1 MSQVTKRA
9 LEASLKKLLL
19 ERPLDKITVTDIAED
34 CGINRMTFYY
44 HFRDIYDLVEW
55 ACQEDARRILDGKRT
70 YTTWQE
76 GFRRILDGL
85 IDNRPFILN
94 VYRSV
99 RREQVETF
107 LFQVTHGLLMGVVE
121 ELDPRGEVRE
131 EDKAFLADFY
141 KYAFVGLVLDW
152 IRTGMKGEPAELA
165 RRVEL
170 VVDLQS
176 RIMDEYNEERL
187 GTVMEVLCEGFDS
200 QAGCFVGRTYADSVE
215 IDGHVYFTAAGLVPA
230 GEFVHVRITG
240 VSDGDL
246 TGEIEE

>member
-170 VVDLQS
+170 VVSGSFAQAL
-176 RIMDEYNEERL
+176 ERL
-187 GTVMEVLCEGFDS
+187 RADS
-200 QAGCFVGRTYADSVE
+200 AHQAGPSADC
-215 IDGHVYFTAAGLVPA
+215 AAVPEGLYWPQNPKQRYETEAFSCIIPA
-230 GEFVHVRITG
+230 AITRP
-240 VSDGDL
+240 L
-246 TGEIEE
+246 PAR

>member
-1 MSQVTKRA
+1 MQSLCEGKLREIVSTMTVEEIYDDREKFSASVTEIASKA
-9 LEASLKKLLL
+9 LSEIGLELKSFTIN
-19 ERPLDKITVTDIAED
+19 DITEE
-34 CGINRMTFYY
+34 CGVSRMTFYY

-170 VVDLQS
+170 VVSGSFAQAL
-176 RIMDEYNEERL
+176 ERL
-187 GTVMEVLCEGFDS
+187 RADS
-200 QAGCFVGRTYADSVE
+200 AHQAGPFDQN
-215 IDGHVYFTAAGLVPA
+215 
-230 GEFVHVRITG
+230 
-240 VSDGDL
+240 
-246 TGEIEE
+246 

>member
-107 LFQVTHGLLMGVVE
+107 LFQDTHGLLMGVVE
-121 ELDPRGEVRE
+121 ELDPIIENHCRALGLEVSGKDVLPMEGEFSQNLVR
-131 EDKAFLADFY
+131 KCL
-141 KYAFVGLVLDW
+141 
-152 IRTGMKGEPAELA
+152 GMKEPEHI
-165 RRVEL
+165 
-170 VVDLQS
+170 S
-176 RIMDEYNEERL
+176 I
-187 GTVMEVLCEGFDS
+187 S
-200 QAGCFVGRTYADSVE
+200 
-215 IDGHVYFTAAGLVPA
+215 
-230 GEFVHVRITG
+230 
-240 VSDGDL
+240 
-246 TGEIEE
+246 

>member
-121 ELDPRGEVRE
+121 ELDPRGEVR
-131 EDKAFLADFY
+131 
-141 KYAFVGLVLDW
+141 
-152 IRTGMKGEPAELA
+152 RTRPFWPTSTSTPLWGWFWTGSAPA
-165 RRVEL
+165 
-170 VVDLQS
+170 
-176 RIMDEYNEERL
+176 
-187 GTVMEVLCEGFDS
+187 
-200 QAGCFVGRTYADSVE
+200 
-215 IDGHVYFTAAGLVPA
+215 
-230 GEFVHVRITG
+230 
-240 VSDGDL
+240 
-246 TGEIEE
+246 

>member
-141 KYAFVGLVLDW
+141 KYRGPSADCAAVPEGLYWPQNPKQRYETEAFSC
-152 IRTGMKGEPAELA
+152 IIPAAITRPLPA
-165 RRVEL
+165 R
-170 VVDLQS
+170 
-176 RIMDEYNEERL
+176 
-187 GTVMEVLCEGFDS
+187 
-200 QAGCFVGRTYADSVE
+200 
-215 IDGHVYFTAAGLVPA
+215 
-230 GEFVHVRITG
+230 
-240 VSDGDL
+240 
-246 TGEIEE
+246 

>member
-1 MSQVTKRA
+1 MLVDMKAMIAGTYLQLVQHGNV
-9 LEASLKKLLL
+9 
-19 ERPLDKITVTDIAED
+19 DKITVKALIDACHIS
-34 CGINRMTFYY
+34 RQTFYY

-170 VVDLQS
+170 VVSGSFAQAL
-176 RIMDEYNEERL
+176 ERL
-187 GTVMEVLCEGFDS
+187 RADS
-200 QAGCFVGRTYADSVE
+200 AHQAGPFDQN
-215 IDGHVYFTAAGLVPA
+215 
-230 GEFVHVRITG
+230 
-240 VSDGDL
+240 
-246 TGEIEE
+246 

>member
-170 VVDLQS
+170 VVSGNLP
-176 RIMDEYNEERL
+176 RARARR
-187 GTVMEVLCEGFDS
+187 G
-200 QAGCFVGRTYADSVE
+200 ADPP
-215 IDGHVYFTAAGLVPA
+215 HPA
-230 GEFVHVRITG
+230 GPFDKNSPRGPRVIKLPTRG
-240 VSDGDL
+240 PL
-246 TGEIEE
+246 C

>member
-107 LFQVTHGLLMGVVE
+107 LFQV
-121 ELDPRGEVRE
+121 PRGEVRE

-170 VVDLQS
+170 VVSGSFAQAL
-176 RIMDEYNEERL
+176 ERL
-187 GTVMEVLCEGFDS
+187 RADS
-200 QAGCFVGRTYADSVE
+200 AHQAGPFDQN
-215 IDGHVYFTAAGLVPA
+215 
-230 GEFVHVRITG
+230 
-240 VSDGDL
+240 
-246 TGEIEE
+246 

>member
-1 MSQVTKRA
+1 MPIDTKRIIANA
-9 LEASLKKLLL
+9 LEEMLRNKSI
-19 ERPLDKITVTDIAED
+19 DKITVSSLIEA
-34 CGINRMTFYY
+34 CGISRQTFYY

-152 IRTGMKGEPAELA
+152 IRTG
-165 RRVEL
+165 
-170 VVDLQS
+170 
-176 RIMDEYNEERL
+176 
-187 GTVMEVLCEGFDS
+187 
-200 QAGCFVGRTYADSVE
+200 
-215 IDGHVYFTAAGLVPA
+215 
-230 GEFVHVRITG
+230 
-240 VSDGDL
+240 
-246 TGEIEE
+246 

>member
-85 IDNRPFILN
+85 IDNRPFISTSTAPSAGSRWRPFSF
-94 VYRSV
+94 RSPTACSWAWWRSWTPGERCG
-99 RREQVETF
+99 RRTRPF
-107 LFQVTHGLLMGVVE
+107 WPTSTSTPLWGWF
-121 ELDPRGEVRE
+121 
-131 EDKAFLADFY
+131 
-141 KYAFVGLVLDW
+141 W
-152 IRTGMKGEPAELA
+152 TGSAPA
-165 RRVEL
+165 
-170 VVDLQS
+170 
-176 RIMDEYNEERL
+176 
-187 GTVMEVLCEGFDS
+187 
-200 QAGCFVGRTYADSVE
+200 
-215 IDGHVYFTAAGLVPA
+215 
-230 GEFVHVRITG
+230 
-240 VSDGDL
+240 
-246 TGEIEE
+246 

>member
-1 MSQVTKRA
+1 MA
-9 LEASLKKLLL
+9 
-19 ERPLDKITVTDIAED
+19 
-34 CGINRMTFYY
+34 FYY
-44 HFRDIYDLVEW
+44 HFQDIYDLVEW

-170 VVDLQS
+170 VVSGSFAQAL
-176 RIMDEYNEERL
+176 ERL
-187 GTVMEVLCEGFDS
+187 L
-200 QAGCFVGRTYADSVE
+200 
-215 IDGHVYFTAAGLVPA
+215 AAILKPKAMKEYGAVQEDIPEFAASHSCQPA
-230 GEFVHVRITG
+230 AAFKKQ
-240 VSDGDL
+240 L
-246 TGEIEE
+246 WWN

>member
-1 MSQVTKRA
+1 MPEDQSRHAGGSHIGDRLREKGSLGSKDGREKEQTAKEDQLAECRA
-9 LEASLKKLLL
+9 EQCELHLP
-19 ERPLDKITVTDIAED
+19 ERSRLIHE
-34 CGINRMTFYY
+34 
-44 HFRDIYDLVEW
+44 
-55 ACQEDARRILDGKRT
+55 RILDGKRT

-170 VVDLQS
+170 VVSGSFAQAL
-176 RIMDEYNEERL
+176 ERL
-187 GTVMEVLCEGFDS
+187 RADS
-200 QAGCFVGRTYADSVE
+200 AHQAGPFDQN
-215 IDGHVYFTAAGLVPA
+215 
-230 GEFVHVRITG
+230 
-240 VSDGDL
+240 
-246 TGEIEE
+246 

>member
-176 RIMDEYNEERL
+176 RIMDSYNEERL

-200 QAGCFVGRTYADSVE
+200 QAGCYVGRTYADSVD

-230 GEFVHVRITG
+230 GEFVKVRITG

-246 TGEIEE
+246 TGEIED

>member
-1 MSQVTKRA
+1 MPVDMKAVIAGTYLQLVQHGNV
-9 LEASLKKLLL
+9 
-19 ERPLDKITVTDIAED
+19 DKITVKALIDACHIS
-34 CGINRMTFYY
+34 RQTFYY

-121 ELDPRGEVRE
+121 ELDPIIGKLLPSAGPNRFRQGGPAPGRGSSP
-131 EDKAFLADFY
+131 
-141 KYAFVGLVLDW
+141 
-152 IRTGMKGEPAELA
+152 RTWWPPSWAARYIPAPPWRTPSRPA
-165 RRVEL
+165 RR
-170 VVDLQS
+170 
-176 RIMDEYNEERL
+176 
-187 GTVMEVLCEGFDS
+187 
-200 QAGCFVGRTYADSVE
+200 
-215 IDGHVYFTAAGLVPA
+215 
-230 GEFVHVRITG
+230 
-240 VSDGDL
+240 
-246 TGEIEE
+246 

>member
-141 KYAFVGLVLDW
+141 KYAFVGLVL
-152 IRTGMKGEPAELA
+152 ELDPHRHEGRA
-165 RRVEL
+165 GGAGPPGRAGGFG
-170 VVDLQS
+170 Q
-176 RIMDEYNEERL
+176 
-187 GTVMEVLCEGFDS
+187 LCPG
-200 QAGCFVGRTYADSVE
+200 AGA
-215 IDGHVYFTAAGLVPA
+215 PA
-230 GEFVHVRITG
+230 GGFRPSGGPV
-240 VSDGDL
+240 
-246 TGEIEE
+246 

>member
-176 RIMDEYNEERL
+176 RIMDGYNEQRL
-187 GTVMEVLCEGFDS
+187 GTCMEVLCEGFDHNE
-200 QAGCFVGRTYADSVE
+200 GCYVGRTYADSVD
-215 IDGHVYFTAAGLVPA
+215 IDGRVLFTAAGLIPA
-230 GEFVHVRITG
+230 GEFVWVRITG

>member
-85 IDNRPFILN
+85 IDNRPIILN

-170 VVDLQS
+170 VVSGNFAQAL
-176 RIMDEYNEERL
+176 ERL
-187 GTVMEVLCEGFDS
+187 RADS
-200 QAGCFVGRTYADSVE
+200 APQAGPFDQN
-215 IDGHVYFTAAGLVPA
+215 
-230 GEFVHVRITG
+230 
-240 VSDGDL
+240 
-246 TGEIEE
+246 

>member
-55 ACQEDARRILDGKRT
+55 AC
-70 YTTWQE
+70 QE

-170 VVDLQS
+170 VVSGSFAQAL
-176 RIMDEYNEERL
+176 ERL
-187 GTVMEVLCEGFDS
+187 RADS
-200 QAGCFVGRTYADSVE
+200 AHQAGPFDQN
-215 IDGHVYFTAAGLVPA
+215 
-230 GEFVHVRITG
+230 
-240 VSDGDL
+240 
-246 TGEIEE
+246 